1 MNWCD
6 RTLLRGCRYCLPMIL
21 RSLLLPNII
30 ENNNKL
36 EEKTMTT
43 TADDV
48 WRLLAELIESQKET
62 YRRFQEIE
70 RFLKEQNKETQRQIR
85 LVNQELGS
93 LGNRLG
99 EFLEWQVRPAA
110 VRLFQERG
118 IAVRELLRD
127 ISVNDGNEGIEVDLL
142 VVDTTQ
148 AVAIEVKSK
157 LTKSDVD
164 EHLERLNKFKRL
176 LPRYQNIQ
184 LLGAVAAMVTPSEIA
199 RYAYRQGLFVITQS
213 GEDLVIVN
221 DTQFQ
226 PKVWQGKG

>member
-1 MNWCD
+1 
-6 RTLLRGCRYCLPMIL
+6 
-21 RSLLLPNII
+21 
-30 ENNNKL
+30 
-36 EEKTMTT
+36 MTT

-62 YRRFQEIE
+62 YRRFQETE

-118 IAVRELLRD
+118 IAVKELLRD

-184 LLGAVAAMVTPSEIA
+184 LFGAVAAMVAPSEIA

-226 PKVWQGKG
+226 PKVW

>member
-1 MNWCD
+1 
-6 RTLLRGCRYCLPMIL
+6 
-21 RSLLLPNII
+21 
-30 ENNNKL
+30 
-36 EEKTMTT
+36 MTI

-62 YRRFQEIE
+62 ERLFQESKLEADRRFQETE
-70 RFLKEQNKETQRQIR
+70 RLLKEQTQETDRRFQESKLEADRRFQETERLLKEQNKETQRQIR

-99 EFLEWQVRPAA
+99 EFVEWQVRPAA

-118 IAVRELLRD
+118 IAVRELSRD

-164 EHLERLNKFKRL
+164 EHLERLSKFKRL

-184 LLGAVAAMVTPSEIA
+184 LLGAVAAMVAPSEIA

-226 PKVWQGKG
+226 PKVW